1 MFIPCLFVLWVFS
14 MFLHLIDRKTA
25 IEFGLKKF
33 FTGEKCNLGG
43 VSERSTKNSACRCKY
58 HLDIKRLNS
67 KKRYVNKKDDIRQQ
81 QKQYSEMN
89 KAKMNDASLRYYSRN
104 KEKINSRKKIHRLK
118 NIDSIKSKALEY
130 RNRNKE
136 KIAKKDKE
144 RYDRLKFLG
153 LLKEKRAKYY
163 SENREAILNKNRG
176 FQKTWRQA
184 NKDKLREA
192 KQKRRAAKLQA
203 TPSWYSELDSFVF
216 TEAYL
221 LSKDREILTGIKWE
235 IDHMI
240 PLQAENVCGLH
251 VWNNFQV
258 IPSFLN
264 QSKRNKMIYCNPFD
278 WLREIL
284 DGCTC

>member
-163 SENREAILNKNRG
+163 SEKYNK
-176 FQKTWRQA
+176 QYKPSSH
-184 NKDKLREA
+184 LRISSRDMESA
-192 KQKRRAAKLQA
+192 LKIFNLIR
-203 TPSWYSELDSFVF
+203 
-216 TEAYL
+216 
-221 LSKDREILTGIKWE
+221 
-235 IDHMI
+235 
-240 PLQAENVCGLH
+240 
-251 VWNNFQV
+251 
-258 IPSFLN
+258 N
-264 QSKRNKMIYCNPFD
+264 QCAHSYC
-278 WLREIL
+278 
-284 DGCTC
+284 T

>member
-25 IEFGLKKF
+25 IDFGLKKF

-136 KIAKKDKE
+136 KIAKKE
-144 RYDRLKFLG
+144 L
-153 LLKEKRAKYY
+153 EKR
-163 SENREAILNKNRG
+163 ILNA
-176 FQKTWRQA
+176 Q
-184 NKDKLREA
+184 
-192 KQKRRAAKLQA
+192 
-203 TPSWYSELDSFVF
+203 
-216 TEAYL
+216 
-221 LSKDREILTGIKWE
+221 
-235 IDHMI
+235 
-240 PLQAENVCGLH
+240 
-251 VWNNFQV
+251 
-258 IPSFLN
+258 
-264 QSKRNKMIYCNPFD
+264 
-278 WLREIL
+278 
-284 DGCTC
+284 